1 MDDALPGR
9 SSIDKDIDGTSREI
23 VWDPIFSFIFKK
35 LPVKV
40 KIPTIFLKKT
50 KGSRFWKF

>member
-35 LPVKV
+35 LPV
-40 KIPTIFLKKT
+40 
-50 KGSRFWKF
+50 